1 MEREKNEN
9 TIRMIQELTDAAGAS
24 GFEDEVILTAKK
36 YGEEFAQTEE
46 DCLRNLYLY
55 RRKNT
60 GNKPVMYLLYFITL
74 SAVFSVVSEIPV
86 CH

>member
-36 YGEEFAQTEE
+36 YGEEFAQKNYEE
-46 DCLRNLYLY
+46 
-55 RRKNT
+55 
-60 GNKPVMYLLYFITL
+60 FIQEEVKKL
-74 SAVFSVVSEIPV
+74 AD
-86 CH
+86 

>member
-60 GNKPVMYLLYFITL
+60 GNKPVMMLDAHSDEDKF
-74 SAVFSVVSEIPV
+74 F
-86 CH
+86 